1 MIMIMINRQ
10 RRTIKF
16 TLYRGSLFIK
26 TIINENLND
35 KLWPKN
41 TLKKYNYKVQI
52 SCKTKQKKTNLPNRV
67 SVWVKLKE
75 KKSILYNVMSILQ
88 NKEEKNDKMFDAA
101 NISYTK

>member
-1 MIMIMINRQ
+1 MIMINHQ
-10 RRTIKF
+10 HRTIEF

-41 TLKKYNYKVQI
+41 TLKIITK
-52 SCKTKQKKTNLPNRV
+52 CKLAVKQNKKKTNLPNRV

-75 KKSILYNVMSILQ
+75 KK
-88 NKEEKNDKMFDAA
+88 K
-101 NISYTK
+101 YTI